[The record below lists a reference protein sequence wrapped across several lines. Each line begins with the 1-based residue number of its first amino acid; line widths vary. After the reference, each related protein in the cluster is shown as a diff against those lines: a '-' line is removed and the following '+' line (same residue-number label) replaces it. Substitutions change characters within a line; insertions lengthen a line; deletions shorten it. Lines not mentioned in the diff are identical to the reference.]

1 MSNTVPGQSRV
12 TAVRNFK
19 DWLDWCFVKGGCP
32 SNYEGSVRYAID
44 EGSVRYAIE
53 RGQDLMLT
61 EEEMA
66 PMHNYLAKR
75 AL

>member
-1 MSNTVPGQSRV
+1 MSIVFDQSRV

-32 SNYEGSVRYAID
+32 SNC

-53 RGQDLMLT
+53 RGQELMLT